1 MANAHAPGVPS
12 PDAGRSASTPAGR
25 RVGTRVTVR
34 IALEALGVLIVVAFA
49 LIAVAHLLQTQRAPV
64 LLSDGDSVILPIML
78 RSFTE
83 GEPQLWAMSAV
94 LFAFPEI
101 PLYLLSAAIGHT
113 PQLAFIVNAAVNVL
127 AAYGALR
134 LLIRFVAPKLAPT
147 LRIAAGI
154 VPIGWLVL
162 LVSLEHTA
170 LRDSFE
176 LASLFLTTT
185 YYSGSTLGLLVTI
198 ALLTGIVG
206 RRDTRAIGLLV
217 ALGVLT
223 ALCMSS
229 NPLHVVW
236 SVAPAIGTVL
246 ILSSVRRAPWR
257 TSLVVIGVLAA
268 GTVVG
273 LALRIP
279 FARNIST
286 GLQGY
291 IRPDGWLVSS
301 EYYGARLGDTTTSAS
316 GVIEIILVILAALV
330 TIVVAVLAI
339 SRRWDRRTTTALVAA
354 ALTIAT
360 TFLAM
365 MTLGTEA
372 ARYFAPVWFGAVAA
386 IAVGS
391 AHAAGR
397 LQGWWRTRGV
407 RQAAGTASN
416 GRRSTVRTAALAVAA
431 VLVIGTLVGGGAAM
445 RSIAADPDVQR
456 FDGAAC
462 VSEWVDGRDIT
473 GAGQFW
479 TIRGLQA
486 YGGPDVRLLQID
498 ASFHPYLWITNA
510 ADFTGQD
517 VSYLVVDDQSA
528 WYHPLEQDLGEPAS
542 RMSCGGFTILDYGG
556 TPGEA
561 KLTTLI
567 GDSARQQRAERGLEH

>member
-1 MANAHAPGVPS
+1 MGR
-12 PDAGRSASTPAGR
+12 AGIAA
-25 RVGTRVTVR
+25 R
-34 IALEALGVLIVVAFA
+34 IALEALGVVIVVAFA
-49 LIAVAHLLQTQRAPV
+49 LIAVAHVLQTQRAPV

-113 PQLAFIVNAAVNVL
+113 PQLAFIVNAVINVL

-147 LRIAAGI
+147 LRVAAGI

-185 YYSGSTLGLLVTI
+185 YYSGSTLGLLLTI

-206 RRDTRAIGLLV
+206 RRDTRAIGPLV

-246 ILSSVRRAPWR
+246 VLSAVRRTPWR
-257 TSLVVIGVLAA
+257 TSLVVIGVLAV
-268 GTVVG
+268 GTLVG

-301 EYYGARLGDTTTSAS
+301 EYYGARLGDTTTSVS
-316 GVIEIILVILAALV
+316 GVVEITLVILAALV

-339 SRRWDRRTTTALVAA
+339 SHRWDRRTTTALLAA
-354 ALTIAT
+354 ALAIAT

-372 ARYFAPVWFGAVAA
+372 ARYFAPVWFGAIAA
-386 IAVGS
+386 LAVGV
-391 AHAAGR
+391 ARGAGR
-397 LQGWWRTRGV
+397 LQAWADRLGV
-407 RQAAGTASN
+407 VSLGNGIASN
-416 GRRSTVRTAALAVAA
+416 GRRSTVRTTALAVAA
-431 VLVIGTLVGGGAAM
+431 VLVIGTLVGGVTAT

-462 VSEWVDGRDIT
+462 VSDWVDGRDIT

-542 RMSCGGFTILDYGG
+542 RISCGGFTILDYGG
-556 TPGEA
+556 TPGET
-561 KLTTLI
+561 KLTMLI
-567 GDSARQQRAERGLEH
+567 GDSARQQRAERGLER